1 MGERYQT
8 KAAVFLILTRIENE
22 NIEVLLQE
30 RCNTGYMDGKYDTAC
45 SGHIERGESLL
56 TATVREAKEELGINV
71 NEEDL
76 SLVAVIH
83 PYKEDYI
90 NIFFTTKKYSGT
102 PKIMEANKCSNLQWF
117 NISNLPENII
127 VRVKNVIE
135 NMHKGIICDDG
146 DFSHQKLIMN

>member
-1 MGERYQT
+1 MKERYQS
-8 KAAVFLILTRIENE
+8 KIAVFLILIKTENE
-22 NIEVLLQE
+22 NIEILLQE
-30 RCNTGYMDGKYDTAC
+30 RCNTGYMDGKYDTSC
-45 SGHIERGESLL
+45 SGHLENGESIL
-56 TATVREAKEELGINV
+56 TATVREAKEELGIDI
-71 NEEDL
+71 NENDL

-102 PKIMEANKCSNLQWF
+102 PKIMETNKCSNLKWF
-117 NISNLPENII
+117 NINNLPENIV

-146 DFSHQKLIMN
+146 DFSHQKRY